1 MARKD
6 PEFQPGALLHEVIVG
21 AFRARGLTFEGW
33 CKEHGLTPTN
43 GRNATFGQSRG
54 TVGQQNLARII
65 EAAGEEFVRDAY
77 RRRLAAHLSQV
88 QRQAS
93 RHPRPTPVKEAR

>member
-1 MARKD
+1 MSRNQ

-33 CKEHGLTPTN
+33 CKENGLTPMN

-54 TVGQQNLARII
+54 EIGRANLDRII
-65 EAAGEEFVRDAY
+65 DAAGREFVRDAY
-77 RRRLAAHLSQV
+77 RRRLVDHLSDV
-88 QRQAS
+88 DRGA
-93 RHPRPTPVKEAR
+93 A

>member
-1 MARKD
+1 MSRNQ

-33 CKEHGLTPTN
+33 CKENGLTPMN

-54 TVGQQNLARII
+54 EIGRANLDRII
-65 EAAGEEFVRDAY
+65 DAAGRDFVRDAY
-77 RRRLAAHLSQV
+77 RRRLVDHLQDVKRGAA
-88 QRQAS
+88 
-93 RHPRPTPVKEAR
+93 